1 LGLFAASVGGHS
13 RSNSSTMS
21 AHIPDIPADPR
32 ASHLGGLNPANGP
45 VRRFG
50 RLQLLRLLGKSD
62 QTMAWLVD
70 DPRSQ
75 QELLLLLPR
84 VQPAGPRALA
94 LWQQSMRRAGRVNHP
109 QLAPVLESG
118 VQDGWPFATYE
129 LAGASTLA
137 DRVPEGGTLGPEAA
151 AWFSQTLTGLAFAH
165 EAGVTHQDLQPFML
179 WIGDSGQVRIAGLG
193 VAVGASP
200 SSATTASSSNAAD
213 TSDLQAHRDA
223 AERDVLAAGILLHM
237 ALCGQAAL
245 GEPDVGRVINR
256 LPPYC
261 GGAGRDIV
269 RLPWAGTQ
277 LLADPLRAIVN
288 RATDRQ
294 LRQRYRSARTFLGAL
309 EGWQRTEEGEG
320 GPLALLADRMR
331 AAGVLPSFPG
341 AAARAARL
349 ATMERERT
357 NDLAEVVL
365 QDLALSFDL
374 LRLVNS
380 AHVRGAQVS
389 GSGPVLTVRRAIAM
403 LGMDGVRHA
412 ATALREWPGPMNE
425 DSAAAL
431 LRLVERCKRAGRVA
445 LVLRPA
451 GFDAE
456 VMYLICLLQNLGRL
470 LVHYH
475 FPEEALQVQRLTQPG
490 ASNVEGE
497 PEATGMTE
505 ETAAFAVL
513 GADIEAIGSA
523 VARYWG
529 MDDAVLM
536 MVRRLPTSTAVHMS
550 NHDDDQLRTVASCA
564 NEAVDALTL
573 PAPRVAAALQRVV
586 QRYGRCL
593 GFGTRDLQAALQ
605 TSTTSSYADLTG
617 TGSVFGGLAAA
628 QSAAAAA

>member
-1 LGLFAASVGGHS
+1 
-13 RSNSSTMS
+13 MS
-21 AHIPDIPADPR
+21 AHHPDIPADPR
-32 ASHLGGLNPANGP
+32 ASQLSGLNPAKGP

-50 RLQLLRLLGKSD
+50 RWQLLRLLGKSD
-62 QTMAWLVD
+62 HTMAWLVD
-70 DPRSQ
+70 DPRCQ
-75 QELLLLLPR
+75 EELLLLLPR

-94 LWQQSMRRAGRVNHP
+94 MWQQSMRRAGRINHP
-109 QLAPVLESG
+109 QLAQVLESG

-129 LAGASTLA
+129 LAGAACLA
-137 DRVPEGGTLGPEAA
+137 DRVPEGGTGGPEAA
-151 AWFSQTLTGLAFAH
+151 AWFSQALTGLAFAH

-179 WIGDSGQVRIAGLG
+179 WVGDNGQVRVAGLG
-193 VAVGASP
+193 VVAGTGTGSLGDGGAARNMAGID
-200 SSATTASSSNAAD
+200 ATD
-213 TSDLQAHRDA
+213 TSELQAHRDA
-223 AERDVLAAGILLHM
+223 AERDVLAVGILLHM

-245 GEPDVGRVINR
+245 GEADVGRVINR

-261 GGAGRDIV
+261 SGAGRDIV

-277 LLADPLRAIVN
+277 LLADPLRAIAN

-425 DSAAAL
+425 DAAAAL
-431 LRLVERCKRAGRVA
+431 LRLVERCKRAARLA
-445 LVLRPA
+445 LLLRPA

-470 LVHYH
+470 LVQYH
-475 FPEEALQVQRLTQPG
+475 FPEEALQIQRLTQPG
-490 ASNVEGE
+490 APGVDGE

-523 VARYWG
+523 VARHWG
-529 MDDAVLM
+529 MDDAVLT

-550 NHDDDQLRTVASCA
+550 HHDDDQLRTVASCA
-564 NEAVDALTL
+564 NEALDALTL
-573 PAPRVAAALQRVV
+573 PAHRVAAGLQRVV
-586 QRYGRCL
+586 QRYGRSL

-617 TGSVFGGLAAA
+617 TGSVFGGLAPASQTTA
-628 QSAAAAA
+628 TA

>member
-1 LGLFAASVGGHS
+1 
-13 RSNSSTMS
+13 MS
-21 AHIPDIPADPR
+21 APISDNPADPR
-32 ASHLGGLNPANGP
+32 SPQPTGNGP

-50 RLQLLRLLGKSD
+50 RLQLLRLLGKSEH
-62 QTMAWLVD
+62 TMAWLVD

-75 QELLLLLPR
+75 QELMLLLPR
-84 VQPAGPRALA
+84 AQPAGPRALA
-94 LWQQSMRRAGRVNHP
+94 QWQQSMRRAARLDHP
-109 QLAPVLESG
+109 HLAPVLEMG
-118 VQDGWPFATYE
+118 VQEGWPYVTYAVSE
-129 LAGASTLA
+129 VAGAATLA
-137 DRVPEGGTLGPEAA
+137 DRVPSGGATGPEAA
-151 AWFSQTLTGLAFAH
+151 AWFSQALTGLAFAH
-165 EAGVTHQDLQPFML
+165 DAGVTHQDLQPFMV
-179 WIGDSGQVRIAGLG
+179 WISDSGQLRLAGLG
-193 VAVGASP
+193 VAAGLKH
-200 SSATTASSSNAAD
+200 SATSAAE
-213 TSDLQAHRDA
+213 SDADRADGGDLRAHRDA
-223 AERDVLAAGILLHM
+223 AERDVLAMGVLLHV

-245 GEPDVGRVINR
+245 GESDVGRVILR

-261 GGAGRDIV
+261 GNSGRDIV

-309 EGWQRTEEGEG
+309 DGWRRTEEGEG
-320 GPLALLADRMR
+320 GPLALLTDRMR

-341 AAARAARL
+341 AAGRVARL

-365 QDLALSFDL
+365 HDLALSFDL

-412 ATALREWPGPMNE
+412 ATALREWPGPMN
-425 DSAAAL
+425 DDAAAAL

-451 GFDAE
+451 GYDAE
-456 VMYLICLLQNLGRL
+456 VVYLICLLQNLGRL
-470 LVHYH
+470 LVQYH
-475 FPEEALQVQRLTQPG
+475 FADEATQIQRLMQPG
-490 ASNVEGE
+490 AATQDGE

-505 ETAAFAVL
+505 ETAAYAVL

-523 VARYWG
+523 VARHWG
-529 MDDAVLM
+529 MDDAVLS
-536 MVRRLPTSTAVHMS
+536 MVRRLPTTTAVHMS

-564 NEAVDALTL
+564 NEAVDALVL
-573 PAPRVAAALQRVV
+573 PAHRVASALQRVV
-586 QRYGRCL
+586 QRYGRSL

-605 TSTTSSYADLTG
+605 TSSTSTYADLTG
-617 TGSVFGGLAAA
+617 TGSVFGGLAPAA
-628 QSAAAAA
+628 AASAAA